1 MSKRL
6 IKCEG
11 AVEFLRLCLNFGVTP
26 TFAQVERRKAR
37 KWKKASDNYQRE
49 VLDEELR
56 SKLSYLSHL
65 KEEVRNAH
73 KDIREEC
80 SFIRYIAIIQTMNT
94 LRQNQYDEMMKS
106 YVSCRRSLMWTNILT
121 TCLRIV
127 FLFSKTLS
135 SAGDW
140 NILYLKTSLQLKSKL
155 TLREPIGKSNHLWK
169 ILMIRS
175 WQVKNITFNRFELH
189 SARKP
194 FST

>member
-11 AVEFLRLCLNFGVTP
+11 AVEFLCLCLNFGVTP

-37 KWKKASDNYQRE
+37 KWKKASDNFQRE

-80 SFIRYIAIIQTMNT
+80 SIIRYIAIIQTMNT

-106 YVSCRRSLMWTNILT
+106 HVSKISHLLSKKFDVNEHINNMSSYRLSFFKKLVICRGLKFSLPEKVASAEIKANFERSYWK
-121 TCLRIV
+121 V
-127 FLFSKTLS
+127 
-135 SAGDW
+135 
-140 NILYLKTSLQLKSKL
+140 
-155 TLREPIGKSNHLWK
+155 EPLVEDPNDK
-169 ILMIRS
+169 
-175 WQVKNITFNRFELH
+175 EL
-189 SARKP
+189 A
-194 FST
+194 T

>member
-26 TFAQVERRKAR
+26 TFAQVEQRKAR
-37 KWKKASDNYQRE
+37 KWKKASYNYQRE

-106 YVSCRRSLMWTNILT
+106 HVSKISHLLSKKFDVNEHINNMFSYRLSFFKKLVICGGLKFSLPQK
-121 TCLRIV
+121 V
-127 FLFSKTLS
+127 A
-135 SAGDW
+135 SAEIKA
-140 NILYLKTSLQLKSKL
+140 NSERTYLK
-155 TLREPIGKSNHLWK
+155 
-169 ILMIRS
+169 
-175 WQVKNITFNRFELH
+175 VKPLVEDPNDKELA
-189 SARKP
+189 S
-194 FST
+194 